1 MTINEEIRDEK
12 IQNNIDKKAVKN
24 QHYHQLKLINMS
36 ALQVKKYYL
45 QIKVKLWNKTKFT
58 YSPLGKALEKQTKE
72 IEQLKMQWKNKRKQL
87 NVESKNKP

>member
-1 MTINEEIRDEK
+1 
-12 IQNNIDKKAVKN
+12 
-24 QHYHQLKLINMS
+24 MS

-72 IEQLKMQWKNKRKQL
+72 IEQLKCSGKTNE
-87 NVESKNKP
+87 NN